1 VVATGLGGSA
11 IGADLIRMI
20 TMDSAQ
26 IPIIINR
33 DYTLP
38 AFVDEKT
45 LVLVSSYSGNTE
57 ETLAAYEHAKSKKA
71 KIMVITTGGMLKE
84 MAIADET
91 PIITIPAG
99 LPPRAA
105 LGYSFFPL
113 FILFQEQGIGLKKQL
128 SAENAINL
136 LTETRE
142 KFNPHVPEINNPT
155 KALARKIYGKI
166 PVIYGTS
173 NLTDIIAV
181 RWKGQLNENSKHPA
195 FYNVFPEL
203 NHNEIMGYE
212 GDKKL
217 LESLEIIVLRSP
229 FESERIK
236 KRIDI
241 TMSLLENQV
250 SGITEL
256 WPEGDS
262 TLDHMLY
269 HIMFGDYVSAYLA
282 ILNNKDPKEIDF
294 IDKLKEGMKN

>member
-1 VVATGLGGSA
+1 
-11 IGADLIRMI
+11 
-20 TMDSAQ
+20 
-26 IPIIINR
+26 
-33 DYTLP
+33 
-38 AFVDEKT
+38 
-45 LVLVSSYSGNTE
+45 
-57 ETLAAYEHAKSKKA
+57 
-71 KIMVITTGGMLKE
+71 
-84 MAIADET
+84 
-91 PIITIPAG
+91 
-99 LPPRAA
+99 
-105 LGYSFFPL
+105 
-113 FILFQEQGIGLKKQL
+113 
-128 SAENAINL
+128 
-136 LTETRE
+136 
-142 KFNPHVPEINNPT
+142 
-155 KALARKIYGKI
+155 
-166 PVIYGTS
+166 
-173 NLTDIIAV
+173 
-181 RWKGQLNENSKHPA
+181 
-195 FYNVFPEL
+195 
-203 NHNEIMGYE
+203 MGYE